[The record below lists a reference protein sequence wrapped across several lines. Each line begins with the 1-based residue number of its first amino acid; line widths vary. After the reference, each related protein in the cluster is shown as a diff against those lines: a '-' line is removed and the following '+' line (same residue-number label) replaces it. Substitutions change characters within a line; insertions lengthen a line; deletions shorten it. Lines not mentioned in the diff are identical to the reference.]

1 MEVHPNP
8 SPFILGALNNLFASV
23 GLIFQITIFIVG
35 NEPLAGYIWQIYI
48 PDFSTAMPTSIL
60 KFEKNLLPG
69 IGVLHRDEI
78 VWNRLGLTLVGTVL
92 SRRVSDPP
100 TSLIHAKVEYA
111 LTRPFLVMRIDGFRS
126 NQLTNPFFLFP
137 FSFSCLFYIHLPTYE
152 VDILFIILLKGF
164 NSIHQVKSKRMHEPI
179 LRLGDAK

>member
-8 SPFILGALNNLFASV
+8 SPFILGTLNNLFASV

-100 TSLIHAKVEYA
+100 TSLIHAKVDYA
-111 LTRPFLVMRIDGFRS
+111 LTRPMAFEAINWRTLFFYFLSLFLV
-126 NQLTNPFFLFP
+126 FFTYIYRLMK
-137 FSFSCLFYIHLPTYE
+137 SIFYLSY
-152 VDILFIILLKGF
+152 F
-164 NSIHQVKSKRMHEPI
+164 
-179 LRLGDAK
+179 

>member
-100 TSLIHAKVEYA
+100 TSLIHAKVDYA
-111 LTRPFLVMRIDGFRS
+111 LTRPVLGRKNRWLSKQSTDE
-126 NQLTNPFFLFP
+126 PFFLFP